1 LIHANPAPF
10 DGDSADY
17 AILSAGQFADYS
29 KIPAF
34 DPNLLSQE
42 QRLDWQHPHGY
53 KQQPNP
59 RDSRLLAAEQAIGCF

>member
-17 AILSAGQFADYS
+17 AIPIAGQFADYS
-29 KIPAF
+29 KISAF

-42 QRLDWQHPHGY
+42 QRLDWQHTHGH

>member
-17 AILSAGQFADYS
+17 AIPISGQFADYS
-29 KIPAF
+29 KISAF
-34 DPNLLSQE
+34 DPNLLAQE
-42 QRLDWQHPHGY
+42 QRLDWQHPHGH

-59 RDSRLLAAEQAIGCF
+59 RDSRLAAEHAIGCF